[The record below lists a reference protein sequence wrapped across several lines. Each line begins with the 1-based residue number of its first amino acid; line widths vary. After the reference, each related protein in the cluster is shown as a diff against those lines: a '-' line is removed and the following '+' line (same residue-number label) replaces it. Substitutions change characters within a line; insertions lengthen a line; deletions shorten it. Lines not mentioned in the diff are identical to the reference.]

1 MRALFL
7 LIGLPLALVLLAAAC
22 GDDAPTPTS
31 AAPTSLPTPSP
42 APSPTPHVVETATP
56 ITREVRAPI
65 DGVELNIAESDP
77 PQYFLEIKAGLPNT
91 CHTFD
96 RKETQRS
103 GTEIT
108 VTVVNR
114 VVTGDVAC
122 AEIYWTETHSVALG
136 SDFEPGATY
145 SVRVNDE
152 TLTFAAES
160 AAPRSA
166 TPNAV
171 LAVAPAPI
179 DRVDVYEFFLLGAR
193 HYALDVTSGLPD
205 ACHTFERIE
214 TQREGTEITVSVFN
228 GVVTGD
234 VACAQVYGTE
244 INVVALGSDFEVGV
258 TYTVRVN
265 DWEESFTP
273 EAYWDEVEAPIA
285 DVGVQVVGPDPVQ
298 YFLDVRAGVP
308 DTCHAFDRIE
318 TQREGTEITVAVIN
332 RVSTRDAECTEI
344 QRVALHSVAL
354 GSDLEPGTTYT
365 VLVNERELSFTTQAA
380 PVEVYAPI
388 ENVTVH
394 PLKSDP
400 PQYFLEIQAGLPNAC
415 HTFGRTEVQ
424 RSGTEITVSVI
435 NLIAVVDA
443 VCAQVFEPAPH
454 LLPLGTDFEPGV
466 TYTVRVNDWE
476 TSFTTEAVS
485 IEVSAPI
492 EEVEILVLETDPPQ
506 YFLEVTSGLPDACHT
521 FDRIETERSGTE
533 ITVTVINRVATG
545 DVMCAQVYE
554 TVSNTVAL
562 GTDFETGVTYTV
574 RVNDVSLTFTAQ

>member
-1 MRALFL
+1 MRARFLFL
-7 LIGLPLALVLLAAAC
+7 GLPLALVLLAAAC

-31 AAPTSLPTPSP
+31 APPSTT
-42 APSPTPHVVETATP
+42 PTPHMVETPTP
-56 ITREVRAPI
+56 ETREVRAPI

-77 PQYFLEIKAGLPNT
+77 PQYFLEIQAGLPNA

-114 VVTGDVAC
+114 VVTSDVGC
-122 AEIYWTETHSVALG
+122 AEIYITETHSVALG

-145 SVRVNDE
+145 TVRVNDE
-152 TLTFAAES
+152 TLTFTAES
-160 AAPRSA
+160 ASA
-166 TPNAV
+166 TTATPRTTLTA
-171 LAVAPAPI
+171 APAPI
-179 DRVDVYEFFLLGAR
+179 ERVDLYELFLLGAQ
-193 HYALDVTSGLPD
+193 HYVLDITSGLPD
-205 ACHTFERIE
+205 ACHTFDRIE
-214 TQREGTEITVSVFN
+214 TQRGGTDITVSVIN
-228 GVVTGD
+228 SVISGD

-258 TYTVRVN
+258 TYTIRVN
-265 DWEESFTP
+265 EWEESFTP
-273 EAYWDEVEAPIA
+273 EALWDEVEAPIA

-318 TQREGTEITVAVIN
+318 TQREGTEITVSVIN
-332 RVSTRDAECTEI
+332 RVLTRDGECTEI
-344 QRVALHSVAL
+344 QRVAPHSIAL
-354 GSDLEPGTTYT
+354 GGDLEPGTTYT
-365 VLVNERELSFTTQAA
+365 VLVNDREISFTPEAA
-380 PVEVYAPI
+380 PVEVDAPI

-394 PLKSDP
+394 PLKTDP
-400 PQYFLEIQAGLPNAC
+400 PQYFLEIQAGLPDAC

-424 RSGTEITVSVI
+424 RSGSEITVSVI

-443 VCAQVFEPAPH
+443 VCGEVYETAPH
-454 LLPLGTDFEPGV
+454 LLPLGTDFEAGV

-476 TSFTTEAVS
+476 TSFTAEAVP
-485 IEVSAPI
+485 IEMDAPI
-492 EEVEILVLETDPPQ
+492 EEVELLVLETDPPQ

-521 FDRIETERSGTE
+521 FDRIETERTGTE

-554 TVSNTVAL
+554 TVSNTVEL
-562 GTDFETGVTYTV
+562 GSEFEAGVTYTV
-574 RVNDVSLTFTAQ
+574 RVNDETLTFTTE

>member
-1 MRALFL
+1 MRARFLFL
-7 LIGLPLALVLLAAAC
+7 GLPLVLVLLAAAC

-31 AAPTSLPTPSP
+31 APPTPT
-42 APSPTPHVVETATP
+42 PSPTPHMVVTP
-56 ITREVRAPI
+56 TPVTTEVRAPI
-65 DGVELNIAESDP
+65 DGVKLNIAESDP
-77 PQYFLEIKAGLPNT
+77 PQYFLEIKAGLPNA

-96 RKETQRS
+96 RKETRRS
-103 GTEIT
+103 GTAIT
-108 VTVVNR
+108 VTVINR

-122 AEIYWTETHSVALG
+122 AEIYGTETHSVALG

-145 SVRVNDE
+145 IVRVNEE
-152 TLTFAAES
+152 TLIFTAES
-160 AAPRSA
+160 APARSA

-171 LAVAPAPI
+171 LTVAPAPI

-205 ACHTFERIE
+205 ACHTLDRIE

-228 GVVTGD
+228 SVVTGD
-234 VACAQVYGTE
+234 VACAQVYGTAST
-244 INVVALGSDFEVGV
+244 VVNLGSDFEVGV
-258 TYTVRVN
+258 TYTARVN

-273 EAYWDEVEAPIA
+273 EAYWDEVEAPIE
-285 DVGVQVVGPDPVQ
+285 DVAVQVVGTDPVQ

-318 TQREGTEITVAVIN
+318 TQQSGTEITVTVIN
-332 RVSTRDAECTEI
+332 RLLTRDAECTEI

-365 VLVNERELSFTTQAA
+365 VLVNEREVSFTTQAA
-380 PVEVYAPI
+380 PVEVEAPI

-394 PLKSDP
+394 TLKSDP

-443 VCAQVFEPAPH
+443 VCAQVFVPAPH
-454 LLPLGTDFEPGV
+454 LLPLGTDFEAGV

-476 TSFTTEAVS
+476 TSFTVEAVT
-485 IEVSAPI
+485 IEVDAPI
-492 EEVEILVLETDPPQ
+492 EEVEIFVLETDPLR
-506 YFLEVTSGLPDACHT
+506 YFLKITSGLSDACHS
-521 FDRIETERSGTE
+521 FDRIETERTGTE

-545 DVMCAQVYE
+545 GVMCAQVYE
-554 TVSNTVAL
+554 TVSNTVEL
-562 GTDFETGVTYTV
+562 GSEFEAGVTYTV
-574 RVNDVSLTFTAQ
+574 YSQGRVLTEFTAQ